1 MESHADGD
9 GHGWKGKLNFEKIGR
24 RRAAIEPQ
32 ASRPRSEI
40 KSRFSLIWAHDI
52 GDEDNHK
59 EWVIRDIFG
68 AGEFSYI
75 VGQPG
80 AGKSMCAT
88 DMACH
93 LAAGW
98 DWHGFKVKKQGFVLY
113 IAAERAKLTR
123 RRIKAWRK
131 KHSFSDDLPVLVVS
145 GYMNLTDG
153 LEDAREVINVIEQAE
168 DECGLQCGLIIIDT
182 LTRVFGGGD
191 QNASKDM
198 TRLIDAVS
206 LIQETVPQA
215 HICVIHHTTHAG
227 TRAKGA
233 IDLDGAVDV
242 SFMVGPKGGVVVL
255 ENTGANDGKEGDLL
269 AYEFESV
276 TLGKD
281 DEGEWTTAPVLVPVS
296 LPSDKGEK
304 KESSTARTKRLRME
318 AVTRAIIDSAI
329 DQGGNSDDGWWWV
342 SNYDEAH
349 KAYQGSEQGQ
359 AQGKNWRRA
368 FSNAEDESKI
378 ENDTKRCKYRVFMK
392 ARPYG
397 EN

>member
-1 MESHADGD
+1 MESHADD
-9 GHGWKGKLNFEKIGR
+9 SPGWSGKFNFGKIGN

-32 ASRPRSEI
+32 ASRPQSEI
-40 KSRFSLIWAHDI
+40 KSRFSLVWAHDI

-59 EWVIRDIFG
+59 EWIIRDIFG

-93 LAAGW
+93 VAAGW
-98 DWHGFKVKKQGFVLY
+98 DWHGFKVKKPGFVLY

-131 KHSFSDDLPVLVVS
+131 KHRFNDDLPVLVVS

-153 LEDAREVINVIEQAE
+153 LEDAKELISVIGQAE
-168 DECGLQCGLIIIDT
+168 DECGMVCRLIIIDT

-206 LIQETVPQA
+206 MIHEAVPEA
-215 HICVIHHTTHAG
+215 HVCVIHHTTHAG

-269 AYEFESV
+269 AYEFESI

-281 DEGEWTTAPVLVPVS
+281 DEGEWTTAPVLVPVNIPESGVKSAPPMAKSQRDLLDIARS
-296 LPSDKGEK
+296 LMGDNGEPVPGQLVREAYYSKYPSKDRETLK
-304 KESSTARTKRLRME
+304 KAY
-318 AVTRAIIDSAI
+318 ARAIKALNDRQLLDSSDGFI
-329 DQGGNSDDGWWWV
+329 VITGG
-342 SNYDEAH
+342 H
-349 KAYQGSEQGQ
+349 
-359 AQGKNWRRA
+359 
-368 FSNAEDESKI
+368 
-378 ENDTKRCKYRVFMK
+378 
-392 ARPYG
+392 
-397 EN
+397 

>member
-1 MESHADGD
+1 M
-9 GHGWKGKLNFEKIGR
+9 
-24 RRAAIEPQ
+24 
-32 ASRPRSEI
+32 
-40 KSRFSLIWAHDI
+40 IWAHDI

-59 EWVIRDIFG
+59 EWIIRDIFG

-98 DWHGFKVKKQGFVLY
+98 DWHGFKVKKPSFVLY

-131 KHSFSDDLPVLVVS
+131 KHCFSDDLPVLVVS

-153 LEDAREVINVIEQAE
+153 LEDAKEIISVIEQAE
-168 DECGLQCGLIIIDT
+168 GECGLECGLIVIDT

-206 LIQETVPQA
+206 LIQETVPRA
-215 HICVIHHTTHAG
+215 HVSVIHHTTHAG

-242 SFMVGPKGGVVVL
+242 SFMVGPKGGAVVL
-255 ENTGANDGKEGDLL
+255 ENTGANDGKEGDLM

-296 LPSDKGEK
+296 LPDTNGKGLPPLSKSHKDILEIARELMGDKEEPVPGQLVRE
-304 KESSTARTKRLRME
+304 AYYTKYPNKDRETLKRGYS
-318 AVTRAIIDSAI
+318 RAIKSLKDRGLVDA
-329 DQGGNSDDGWWWV
+329 SDGFV
-342 SNYDEAH
+342 SI
-349 KAYQGSEQGQ
+349 
-359 AQGKNWRRA
+359 
-368 FSNAEDESKI
+368 I
-378 ENDTKRCKYRVFMK
+378 E
-392 ARPYG
+392 G
-397 EN
+397 H

>member
-1 MESHADGD
+1 MEPHADD
-9 GHGWKGKLNFEKIGR
+9 SPGWAGKIDYEKLGR

-32 ASRPRSEI
+32 ASRPQTEI

-98 DWHGFKVKKQGFVLY
+98 DWHGFKVRKPGFVLY

-131 KHSFSDDLPVLVVS
+131 KHRFNDDLPVLVVS

-153 LEDAREVINVIEQAE
+153 LEDAKELISVIEQAE
-168 DECGLQCGLIIIDT
+168 DECGLKCGLIVIDT

-191 QNASKDM
+191 QNTSKDM

-206 LIQETVPQA
+206 LIQETVPHA
-215 HICVIHHTTHAG
+215 HVCVIHHTTHAG

-242 SFMVGPKGGVVVL
+242 SFMVGTKGGVVVL

-269 AYEFESV
+269 AYDFESV

-296 LPSDKGEK
+296 LPEANGKGLPPLSKSHRDILEIARELMADKEEPVPGQLVREAYYAK
-304 KESSTARTKRLRME
+304 YPDKDRETLKRGYS
-318 AVTRAIIDSAI
+318 RAIKSLKDRGLVEA
-329 DQGGNSDDGWWWV
+329 SDGFV
-342 SNYDEAH
+342 SITEGH
-349 KAYQGSEQGQ
+349 
-359 AQGKNWRRA
+359 
-368 FSNAEDESKI
+368 
-378 ENDTKRCKYRVFMK
+378 
-392 ARPYG
+392 
-397 EN
+397 